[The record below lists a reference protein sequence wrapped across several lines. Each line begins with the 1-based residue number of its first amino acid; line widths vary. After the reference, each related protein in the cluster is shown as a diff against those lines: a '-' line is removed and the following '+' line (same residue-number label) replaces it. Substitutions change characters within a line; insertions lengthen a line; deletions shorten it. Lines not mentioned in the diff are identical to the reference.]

1 MEWIL
6 SEVVELLKE
15 NIEMT
20 DHLLDM
26 CKEQKDLFKD
36 QFNTND
42 KFEVAKHEFW
52 RGRIS
57 GLKNSKNTL
66 KGLLDDIYDMIEE
79 ESCTQEAYDDNV
91 RELRGDANGRL

>member
-1 MEWIL
+1 MDWIL

-20 DHLLDM
+20 DHLLAM
-26 CKEQKDLFKD
+26 CEDQKKLFKD

-42 KFEVAKHEFW
+42 KFEVAKHEYW

-57 GLKNSKNTL
+57 GFKHSKNTL
-66 KGLLDDIYDMIEE
+66 KGILDDIYEMIDE
-79 ESCTQEAYDDNV
+79 ESCTQEAYEDNV
-91 RELRGDANGRL
+91 RQLRGDANGQL